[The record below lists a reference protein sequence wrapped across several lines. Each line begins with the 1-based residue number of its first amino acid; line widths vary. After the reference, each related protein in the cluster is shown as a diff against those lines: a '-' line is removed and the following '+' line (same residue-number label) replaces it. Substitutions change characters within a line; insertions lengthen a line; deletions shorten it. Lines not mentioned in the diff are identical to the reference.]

1 MNSLN
6 GNKLFGTVV
15 KSHHSFLWN
24 LSLELEL
31 RVKVDYLK
39 KITCS
44 IAYSLGYDDGEE
56 VASFSWRKPYAKEK
70 NSKIYKS
77 YCIEQS
83 LY

>member
-31 RVKVDYLK
+31 RVKVEYLK

-44 IAYSLGYDDGEE
+44 IAYDDGEE
-56 VASFSWRKPYAKEK
+56 VASFSWRKPYANEK